1 VLSEP
6 GQKLWF
12 LPRGHP
18 EGPRKHS
25 LERSTI
31 RPDFY
36 KRFAG
41 ESHIEFSPFELKQSF
56 VYDARL
62 GRDRREV
69 VAALVGALLVD
80 THSELKAAWR
90 AIIARKLPAADL
102 AELGRMPLTETEA
115 LALAKGEWKDPA
127 VRNRKKIEW
136 QNWARAKYRRL
147 ADS

>member
-1 VLSEP
+1 V
-6 GQKLWF
+6 
-12 LPRGHP
+12 
-18 EGPRKHS
+18 
-25 LERSTI
+25 
-31 RPDFY
+31 
-36 KRFAG
+36 
-41 ESHIEFSPFELKQSF
+41 SHIEFSPFDLKMSF

-90 AIIARKLPAADL
+90 AIIARKLPPADL
-102 AELGRMPLTETEA
+102 AELGRMPLTESEA

-147 ADS
+147 VQMG